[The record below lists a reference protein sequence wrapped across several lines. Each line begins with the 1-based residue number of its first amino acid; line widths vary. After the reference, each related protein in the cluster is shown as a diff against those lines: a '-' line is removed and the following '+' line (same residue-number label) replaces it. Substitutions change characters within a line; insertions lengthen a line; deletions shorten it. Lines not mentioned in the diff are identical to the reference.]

1 MHFLLM
7 IKLNIVRSREVAH
20 LLNVS
25 YIPRFT
31 YYSLIRV
38 VHPTT
43 RQHRLM
49 LCWIELLMR

>member
-1 MHFLLM
+1 M